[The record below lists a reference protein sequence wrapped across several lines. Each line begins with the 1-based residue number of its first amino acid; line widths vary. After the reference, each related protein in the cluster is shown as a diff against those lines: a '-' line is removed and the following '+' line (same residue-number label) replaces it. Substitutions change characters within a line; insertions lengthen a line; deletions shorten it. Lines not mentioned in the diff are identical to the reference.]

1 VTLSLLF
8 RAVVML
14 QPVQERQREVLVLLE
29 LMQLVLRSLALL
41 PQHLHG
47 EYVHRFQCRELEPS
61 SHRDH
66 WRAFEQLESHRHLLV
81 VRQEPLEQQVLV
93 EE

>member
-14 QPVQERQREVLVLLE
+14 QQVQELLREVLELLE
-29 LMQLVLRSLALL
+29 LMRLVLRSLALL

-47 EYVHRFQCRELEPS
+47 EYVHRFQFRELELS
-61 SHRDH
+61 SRRDH
-66 WRAFEQLESHRHLLV
+66 WRAFEQSESHRHLLV
-81 VRQEPLEQQVLV
+81 VRQELQE
-93 EE
+93 